1 MKVKLY
7 RTYSFVNKDPA
18 IDALRTVFQKT
29 KAKRSKV
36 ALDANMSS
44 TTLHGWFDGKTRR
57 PQFCTLTAAA
67 RALGPEG
74 IRALVSVIAKGK

>member
-7 RTYSFVNKDPA
+7 DTYAFRDKDPA

-29 KAKRSKV
+29 KAKRSKI
-36 ALDANMSS
+36 ALDANMSA
-44 TTLHGWFDGKTRR
+44 TTYHGWFDGKVRR
-57 PQFCTLTAAA
+57 PQFCTLVATA

-74 IRALVSVIAKGK
+74 IRALMNVIAKGK